1 MNDKTSTI
9 DDFFFFPRLTN
20 IFIFLQHY
28 LMQSIPSEWVLSH
41 LPHKSQNVF
50 LHVKERGNGRNA
62 WRARYFCR
70 ASGSS
75 RVGALTNGWKDFAF
89 DNNLEEFDVCLFE
102 LASGT
107 HDEILMDVSIFR
119 VVAEVSPLTRVVS
132 SPSKRRGRS
141 KHPRKR
147 KKGGGS

>member
-1 MNDKTSTI
+1 M
-9 DDFFFFPRLTN
+9 
-20 IFIFLQHY
+20 
-28 LMQSIPSEWVLSH
+28 
-41 LPHKSQNVF
+41 F
-50 LHVKERGNGRNA
+50 LHVKERGNGQNA

-132 SPSKRRGRS
+132 SPSKRRGGS

-147 KKGGGS
+147 KKGSGS